1 MCDLFVV
8 FGVSVMVRHK
18 HHPVEIWYDGL
29 DEHGI

>member
-1 MCDLFVV
+1 MQYVV

-29 DEHGI
+29 DEHRL